1 MFFDLANSALA
12 VLVIGLLISL
22 AFLLPEN
29 QGRLEQSA
37 STTLQGLRIV
47 SGLWFLISIG
57 YLLSSLAEIFGSGLG
72 EILKANILQS
82 FITQIAL
89 V

>member
-37 STTLQGLRIV
+37 STTLQGLRACLGIMV
-47 SGLWFLISIG
+47 SYIN
-57 YLLSSLAEIFGSGLG
+57 LL
-72 EILKANILQS
+72 
-82 FITQIAL
+82 FII
-89 V
+89 

>member
-37 STTLQGLRIV
+37 SN
-47 SGLWFLISIG
+47 W
-57 YLLSSLAEIFGSGLG
+57 
-72 EILKANILQS
+72 
-82 FITQIAL
+82 
-89 V
+89 